1 MTKVLVTMILGAVQ
15 DEAGDVDDEEDA
27 DDDGYN
33 DPQRGARS
41 RCQRQH
47 AQLCHHA

>member
-15 DEAGDVDDEEDA
+15 DEAGDVNHEEDA
-27 DDDGYN
+27 DDDGN
-33 DPQRGARS
+33 DDPQRRARS